1 MKRLLIFFFLLSV
14 TAVSFAQ
21 LDRSQKPKPG
31 PAPEV
36 KIGDAESFV
45 LANGL
50 KVFVV
55 ENHKL
60 PQVTFSLMLDR
71 DAIVEGKNAGYISTA
86 GQLMRTGTKKRSKD
100 KLDEEVD
107 FLGANLSTSSTSVFA
122 SGLSKYTEKIMD
134 LMADVILNPEFKQ
147 EELEKIRKQSLSG
160 LAYSKDDPDAIA
172 GRVKGALTYGKEHP
186 YGEFETEESVK
197 AITLDMCKTY
207 HETYFR
213 PNIAYL
219 AIVGDISKAKAKS
232 LVEKYLSK
240 WEKKDVPKNTFA
252 NPKAPV
258 VNKVELVDKAG
269 AVQSVINVCYP
280 VDLQIGSE
288 DAMKVKVANLI
299 LGGSA
304 TGRLFMNLREA
315 KAYTYGA
322 YSSINPDKL
331 VGSFSASTKVRTSV
345 TDSAITEILNEM
357 KKIRNE
363 KVSEKELENAK
374 NYLAGGF
381 IRGLEQPA
389 TVASFAINTAM
400 YNLPKD
406 YYKNYLKN
414 LSAVTVDDV
423 QSIAKKYIKPNNAYI
438 LVVGSSEDVA
448 KNLTK
453 FSVSSKVDFLDIY
466 GEKYDPNVKKAPEGL
481 TAEQVVAKY
490 VEATGG
496 KANLEAIKDETLKM
510 SGSMQGMNINITL
523 IRKAPNKMY
532 QMVDF
537 GVGQQKTVFDGEK
550 GKSSAMG
557 QEQELSGSQL
567 EAMKIEAT
575 LNSYLY
581 YDKLGVKLELSGME
595 ALNGKDAYRIS
606 LIYPSGKKSTQYYD
620 VESGYLVKTSS
631 SVESQQGEMNISIE
645 YADYKDVKGTKV
657 AHKLIQG
664 TPMGSIELTVT
675 SVEYNTNPGDE
686 MFK

>member
-1 MKRLLIFFFLLSV
+1 MKRLLIFFLLLSL
-14 TAVSFAQ
+14 TANFAQ

-36 KIGDAESFV
+36 KIGDAESFE

-60 PQVTFSLMLDR
+60 PKVTFSLMLDR

-86 GQLMRTGTKKRSKD
+86 GQLLRTGTKKRSKD
-100 KLDEEVD
+100 KLDEEID
-107 FLGANLSTSSTSVFA
+107 FLGADLNTSSTSVFA

-134 LMADVILNPEFKQ
+134 LMADVILNPDFKQ

-160 LAYSKDDPDAIA
+160 LAFAKDDPDQIA
-172 GRVKGALTYGKEHP
+172 NRVQGALVYGKEHP
-186 YGEFETEESVK
+186 YGEFETEESTK
-197 AITLDMCKTY
+197 SITLDMCKAY

-240 WEKKDVPKNTFA
+240 WEKKDVPKNTFT

-258 VNKVELVDKAG
+258 VNKVALVDKTA
-269 AVQSVINVCYP
+269 AVQSVISVSYP
-280 VDLQIGSE
+280 VDLKIGSD
-288 DAMKVKVANLI
+288 DALKTKVANLI

-322 YSSINPDKL
+322 YSSLTPDKL

-345 TDSAITEILNEM
+345 TDSAITEILAEM

-374 NYLAGGF
+374 NLLAGNF
-381 IRGLEQPA
+381 IRSLEQPA
-389 TVASFAINTAM
+389 TVANFAINTAI

-414 LSAVTVDDV
+414 LSAVSVDDV
-423 QSIAKKYIKPNNAYI
+423 QSIAKKYIKPNNANI
-438 LVVGSSEDVA
+438 LVVGSAEDVA
-448 KNLTK
+448 KNLAK
-453 FSVSSKVDFLDIY
+453 FSVSSKVDYLDIY
-466 GEKYDPNVKKAPEGL
+466 GEKFDPNVKKAPEGL
-481 TAEQVVAKY
+481 TAEQVIAKY

-510 SGSMQGMNINITL
+510 SGAMQGMTINITM

-532 QMVDF
+532 QLVDF

-550 GKSSAMG
+550 GKSSQMG
-557 QEQELSGSQL
+557 QEQELSGAEL

-581 YDKLGVKLELSGME
+581 YDKLGVKLELGGME
-595 ALNGKDAYRIS
+595 ALNGKDAYKVN

-620 VESGYLVKTSS
+620 VESGFLVKSS
-631 SVESQQGEMNISIE
+631 NTVESAQGAMSITTE
-645 YADYKDVKGTKV
+645 FADYKDVKGTKV
-657 AHKLIQG
+657 AHKIIQG

-675 SVEYNTNPGDE
+675 SVERNTNPSDE